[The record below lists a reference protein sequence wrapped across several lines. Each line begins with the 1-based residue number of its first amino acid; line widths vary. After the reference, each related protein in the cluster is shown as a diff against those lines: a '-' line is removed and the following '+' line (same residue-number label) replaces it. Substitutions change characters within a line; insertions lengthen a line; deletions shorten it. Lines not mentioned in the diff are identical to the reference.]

1 MKICFVAPR
10 LHTNQHAWID
20 ALQERGHEVIF
31 IATSPGHPT
40 QQHPDFTPIL
50 IKTKPVSWL
59 TAFILKVC
67 LKIFNTKSR
76 NTFFAR
82 PHLRHLYKTL
92 KDSDPDVVIVRDVA
106 QPLSLWTFT
115 ICRLLRLRTILYS
128 QHPLETKPPFHVR
141 LFQSIGLVPH
151 QRITPVRNDAKNIY
165 NPKTNTYYVPL
176 ITPILLQQ
184 PVLIT
189 PPSDQLNIIF
199 VGKFSLERKQHL
211 LMLRA
216 FRNIL
221 KKCSAFLTMIG
232 SANLEQPPAPLQ
244 QAQAYV
250 AGHNLDTVVD
260 IKINIPHQQMIEE
273 YKQHDII
280 ALPSTEEPFSISP
293 IEAMGCG
300 LPVII
305 TDSNGAKGCVEDGET
320 GIVIPSHDQKALEE
334 SLLHLHN
341 HENLRFQSK
350 QAHAYLQKNHTAD
363 VFYYYIEKALEA
375 KIIQ

>member
-1 MKICFVAPR
+1 MKITFVAPR

-20 ALQERGHEVIF
+20 TLQERGHEVLF

-76 NTFFAR
+76 STFFTR

-184 PVLIT
+184 PILIT

-199 VGKFSLERKQHL
+199 VGKFSLWRKQHM
-211 LMLRA
+211 LMLKA

-221 KKCSAFLTMIG
+221 HECKAFLTIIG
-232 SANLEQPPAPLQ
+232 SANPEQPPQPLQ
-244 QAQAYV
+244 EARKF
-250 AGHNLDTVVD
+250 VVD
-260 IKINIPHQQMIEE
+260 NMLDEVVAIKTNLPFQAMVEE
-273 YKQHDII
+273 YKQHDIM

-305 TDSNGAKGCVEDGET
+305 TDSNGAKGCIADGET
-320 GIVIPSHDQKALEE
+320 GIVIPSYDQKALEE

-350 QAHAYLQKNHTAD
+350 QAHAYLQKNHTAES
-363 VFYYYIEKALEA
+363 FYKLFQTAIL
-375 KIIQ
+375 

>member
-20 ALQERGHEVIF
+20 ALQERGHEVLF
-31 IATSPGHPT
+31 LVTALGHPT
-40 QQHPDFTPIL
+40 QQHPNFTPTV
-50 IKTKPVSWL
+50 IKTKRVSWL
-59 TAFILKVC
+59 TALIVQAC

-76 NTFFAR
+76 GTFFTR
-82 PHLRHLYKTL
+82 PQLRHLYKTL
-92 KDSDPDVVIVRDVA
+92 KESSPDVVIVRDVA
-106 QPLSLWTFT
+106 QPLSFWTFT

-128 QHPLETKPPFHVR
+128 QHPLETKVPFHVSF
-141 LFQSIGLVPH
+141 FQFFGLVPRH
-151 QRITPVRNDAKNIY
+151 RITPVRHNTEDTH
-165 NPKTNTYYVPL
+165 NPQTNTYYVPL
-176 ITPILLQQ
+176 ISPLLLEQ
-184 PVLIT
+184 PVIMT
-189 PPSDQLNIIF
+189 PPQDQLNIIF

-232 SANLEQPPAPLQ
+232 SADPKKPPAQLQ

-250 AGHNLDTVVD
+250 AGHNLGTVVD

-273 YKQHDII
+273 YKQHDIM

-305 TDSNGAKGCVEDGET
+305 TDSNGAKGCIADGET
-320 GIVIPSHDQKALEE
+320 GTVIPSYDQKALEE

-341 HENLRFQSK
+341 HENLRFHSK
-350 QAHAYLQKNHTAD
+350 QAHAYLQKNHTTD
-363 VFYYYIEKALEA
+363 VFYYYIEKAFES
-375 KIIQ
+375 